1 MSELALRVVV
11 SIVGA
16 PLALWIVLAGGVPLA
31 MLLAVASGVGAW
43 EFYRIARAAG
53 TRPLGDAGIAVA
65 ALLPLAVH
73 TTYVGTFALR
83 PVLAGVLIVLLLAAT
98 IWLRG
103 VEGQPLTSAAMTILG
118 VVYTAGLL
126 SFAYAIRYHD
136 AVLGYDDVG
145 AKQLVLGSSWL
156 RVPPGGVLLIFP
168 VAVTWASDIGAFF
181 VGRAIGGRKLI
192 PSVSPGKTV
201 SGAIGGLVASVLIAW
216 LYARFVL
223 APVAHLG
230 LTPWGA
236 WLFGA
241 LISAA
246 AQVGD
251 LFESLIKREAGVKD
265 SSRVIP
271 GHGGVLDR
279 LDSLLFVLPVA
290 YLLLG
295 WLPVPL
301 FQAVPAPL
309 FR

>member
-16 PLALWIVLAGGVPLA
+16 PLALWIVLAGGTPLA
-31 MLLAVASGVGAW
+31 MLLAVVSAVGAW

-53 TRPLGDAGIAVA
+53 TRPLGDVGIAAA

-73 TTYVGTFALR
+73 TSYVGAFVLR
-83 PVLAGVLIVLLLAAT
+83 PVLGAVLVVLLLAST

-103 VEGQPLTSAAMTILG
+103 VEGKPLTSAAMTILG

-136 AVLGYDDVG
+136 AVLGYDEVG
-145 AKQLVLGSSWL
+145 AKQLALGSWWL

-168 VAVTWASDIGAFF
+168 LVVTWASDIGAFF

-201 SGAIGGLVASVLIAW
+201 SGAIGGLLASILVAW
-216 LYARFVL
+216 LYARLVL
-223 APVAHLG
+223 APVAQLG

-241 LISAA
+241 VISAA
-246 AQVGD
+246 AQGGD

-279 LDSLLFVLPVA
+279 LDSLIFVLPVA

-295 WLPVPL
+295 WLPIPL
-301 FQAVPAPL
+301 FQSASTPL